1 MTNTIVYE
9 IFTSKWLLLTT
20 HGTSLIINK
29 SNLLCCK
36 IRLRKLIKNVE
47 AYEMILC
54 TIFFANKS
62 WLKKKVLFAKNAFYR
77 YWWTKSKTTVHDRR
91 KSESFCLL
99 TYYPFDGV
107 DALHLLICNTIM
119 NYKFITFV
127 IHDTLAYD
135 CF

>member
-54 TIFFANKS
+54 TIFWRINHG
-62 WLKKKVLFAKNAFYR
+62 KKKKYYLQKMPYYR
-77 YWWTKSKTTVHDRR
+77 YWWTKSKTTVHDRG
-91 KSESFCLL
+91 KSENFCLL